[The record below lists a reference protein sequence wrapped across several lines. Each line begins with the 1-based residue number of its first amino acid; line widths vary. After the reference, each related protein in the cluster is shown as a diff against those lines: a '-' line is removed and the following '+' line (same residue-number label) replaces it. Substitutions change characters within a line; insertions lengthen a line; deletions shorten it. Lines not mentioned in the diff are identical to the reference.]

1 MGVPELWLLV
11 ESEIQSILY
20 YHAEWQIVVACN
32 VLTVVDQE
40 MASDEMKQ
48 LRAKL
53 TKESI
58 DDHQMAKTGG
68 TSTDLFKCGKCG
80 KHNCTYNQVRCTL
93 FSGCCFFHDEL

>member
-1 MGVPELWLLV
+1 
-11 ESEIQSILY
+11 
-20 YHAEWQIVVACN
+20 
-32 VLTVVDQE
+32 

-80 KHNCTYNQVRCTL
+80 KHNCTYNQVHVT
-93 FSGCCFFHDEL
+93 FFTPDFDCLNSVCSHTAYFFF